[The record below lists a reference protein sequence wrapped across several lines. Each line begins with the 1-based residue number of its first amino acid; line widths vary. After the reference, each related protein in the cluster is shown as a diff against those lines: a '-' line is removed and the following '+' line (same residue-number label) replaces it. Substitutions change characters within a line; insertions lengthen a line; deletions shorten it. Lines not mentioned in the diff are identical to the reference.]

1 MNGHVGQFLQEQG
14 VYHRKKTEHW
24 QGLVY
29 LLLILCIPFSGCE
42 ILSESLSLWSLDV
55 HLPNEDGA
63 QGFWDPSSSGCL
75 MFQCCCEYQ
84 IHMKI
89 PMVRS
94 VHQLEKRRHQNNS
107 LNHSCTQ
114 VREAEMGFRIT
125 VKNTEEN
132 NMRKTS
138 VKVTMLAFD
147 S

>member
-63 QGFWDPSSSGCL
+63 QGF
-75 MFQCCCEYQ
+75 
-84 IHMKI
+84 
-89 PMVRS
+89 
-94 VHQLEKRRHQNNS
+94 
-107 LNHSCTQ
+107 
-114 VREAEMGFRIT
+114 
-125 VKNTEEN
+125 
-132 NMRKTS
+132 
-138 VKVTMLAFD
+138 
-147 S
+147 